1 MDNTLTIIILGLYT
15 LVYVI
20 VFFIQKSQIDK
31 QKDVINSMKSFI
43 DIFKIDEVKKYVEI
57 KTETMKLNVENII
70 EIKRKEFI
78 KEISEDAEKA
88 IRKIADDDLNE
99 FKDKFKDKYNELW
112 NELLDF
118 IKLLPEDIRNQYIE
132 NNLTFTKE
140 SFLLE
145 LKDSKDEITE

>member
-78 KEISEDAEKA
+78 KEISEDAEEA